1 MLQKYIFFADKK
13 HKSMVKVYQFLA
25 TGFEETEALAPMDIL
40 RRGGVDV
47 QTVSVTGTD
56 YVESSHRVI
65 VKADV
70 RFEEADLSDAD
81 LLMIPGGMPG
91 ASNLNAHPGVREA
104 LLNQFKSGRRV
115 SAICAA
121 PMVLGSIGILKGKR
135 ATCYPGFEKYLDGAE
150 YTRELCTV
158 DDTITTGKGPAAAF
172 VYGFCLL
179 AQLTSEELAQK
190 VKTDMLIDELKA
202 HS

>member
-1 MLQKYIFFADKK
+1 
-13 HKSMVKVYQFLA
+13 MVKVYQFLA

-121 PMVLGSIGILKGKR
+121 PMVLGSIGILRGKR